1 MEATFTNLVAM
12 QQSACQCFS
21 DRPLFGTKIANQY
34 QWITYAEFA
43 ERVNQCRAGLA
54 QLGIGPGDAVAFI
67 SNNRTEWAI
76 AAYAAFGLEALF
88 IPMYLDQHADD
99 WAYIINDCQATA
111 LFTSK
116 PQCWK
121 KIDDIK
127 ANIPSVKN
135 FISLDEPQPNTI
147 AFHDLCKMGEKNPM
161 IAKTTQQHETCC
173 IGYTSGTTGKPK
185 GVMLS
190 HQNFLFEVNAGLLTF
205 KLTPE
210 DRSLSFLPWAH
221 IFGHVT
227 EVHAVIQSGMSTALV
242 KDIQDILDDLV
253 MVKPTIMYAVPRI
266 FSKIYTGVME
276 KIARK
281 PKLIQSLFY
290 RGLALTDKQTHK
302 HSLTL
307 CEQGILTLAKK
318 IIFKPIIEKFG
329 GRLRLAI
336 SGASALSPKVI
347 HFLHQIGIPLYEGY
361 GLTETTSAITVNTQE
376 ADIVGAVGKAFDG
389 CKIVIDPNNRIT
401 EDEGEVI
408 CYGPN
413 VMQGYYNQPEKTR
426 EIMTEDGGFRTG
438 DIGKLNEDGFL
449 FITGRVKDQFKL
461 ENGKF
466 VAPAPIEEQI
476 KLKPLFSHALI
487 YGANRPFVTALLVI
501 DTSVLRKIMKKRHI
515 NGSIEEILKKPKIQR
530 LIAKLLKK
538 QVESFKSYE
547 KPKEFILLTE
557 DWTIDNELLTPTLKI
572 KRKNIEEKYS
582 DLINTVYEKQGTHA

>member
-1 MEATFTNLVAM
+1 
-12 QQSACQCFS
+12 
-21 DRPLFGTKIANQY
+21 
-34 QWITYAEFA
+34 
-43 ERVNQCRAGLA
+43 
-54 QLGIGPGDAVAFI
+54 
-67 SNNRTEWAI
+67 
-76 AAYAAFGLEALF
+76 
-88 IPMYLDQHADD
+88 
-99 WAYIINDCQATA
+99 
-111 LFTSK
+111 
-116 PQCWK
+116 
-121 KIDDIK
+121 
-127 ANIPSVKN
+127 
-135 FISLDEPQPNTI
+135 
-147 AFHDLCKMGEKNPM
+147 M

-190 HQNFLFEVNAGLLTF
+190 HKNFLFEIHAGLATF

-242 KDIQDILDDLV
+242 NDIQEILHDLNV
-253 MVKPTIMYAVPRI
+253 IKPTIMYAVPRI

-276 KIARK
+276 KVARK
-281 PKLIQSLFY
+281 PRIIQGLFHH
-290 RGLALTDKQTHK
+290 GLALAEKQDQHYR
-302 HSLTL
+302 LTL
-307 CEQGILTLAKK
+307 CEKSILGLAKK
-318 IIFKPIIEKFG
+318 LIFKSILEKFG
-329 GRLRLAI
+329 GRLRLTI

-361 GLTETTSAITVNTQE
+361 GLTETTSAITVNTQK
-376 ADIVGAVGKAFDG
+376 ANIVGAVGKAFEG
-389 CKIVIDPNNRIT
+389 CKIVIDTNNRIT

-413 VMQGYYNQPEKTR
+413 VMQGYYNQPKKTR
-426 EIMTEDGGFRTG
+426 EVMTEDGGFRTG

-515 NGSIEEILKKPKIQR
+515 NGSIEEILQRPKIQR
-530 LIAKLLKK
+530 LIAKTLKK
-538 QVESFKSYE
+538 QVELFKSYE

-582 DLINTVYEKQGTHA
+582 DMINSVYEKQGTHA

>member
-12 QQSACQCFS
+12 QQSACQRFS
-21 DRPLFGTKIANQY
+21 DRPLFGTKIANQHH
-34 QWITYAEFA
+34 WMTYTEFA

-88 IPMYLDQHADD
+88 IPMYLEQHAED

-121 KIDDIK
+121 KIDNIK
-127 ANIPSVKN
+127 ANIPSVKH
-135 FISLDEPQPNTI
+135 FISLDETQPNTI
-147 AFHDLCKMGEKNPM
+147 GFNDLCEMGEKNPM
-161 IAKTTQQHETCC
+161 MAKTTQQHETCC
-173 IGYTSGTTGKPK
+173 IAYTSGTTGKPK

-190 HQNFLFEVNAGLLTF
+190 HQNFLFEINAGLSTF

-242 KDIQDILDDLV
+242 KDIQEILDDLTT
-253 MVKPTIMYAVPRI
+253 VKPTILYAVPRI

-281 PKLIQSLFY
+281 PKIIQGLFH
-290 RGLALTDKQTHK
+290 RGLALSEKQDQHYR
-302 HSLTL
+302 LTL
-307 CEQGILTLAKK
+307 CEKSILAFAKK
-318 IIFKPIIEKFG
+318 LIFQSILEKFG
-329 GRLRLAI
+329 GRLRLTI

-347 HFLHQIGIPLYEGY
+347 RFLHQIGIPLYEGY
-361 GLTETTSAITVNTQE
+361 GLTETTSAITVNTRE
-376 ADIVGAVGKAFDG
+376 ASIVGAVGKALDG
-389 CKIVIDPNNRIT
+389 CQIIIDPVNRIT
-401 EDEGEVI
+401 RDEGEVI

-426 EIMTEDGGFRTG
+426 EVMTADGGFRTG

-501 DTSVLRKIMKKRHI
+501 DTNVLRKAMKKRHI
-515 NGSIEEILKKPKIQR
+515 NGSIDHILQRPKTQK
-530 LIAKLLKK
+530 LIHKMLNK

-582 DLINTVYEKQGTHA
+582 DLINTAYEKQETDA

>member
-12 QQSACQCFS
+12 QQSACQRFS

-34 QWITYAEFA
+34 HWMTYAEFA
-43 ERVNQCRAGLA
+43 ERVDQCRAGLA

-76 AAYAAFGLEALF
+76 AAYATFGLEALF
-88 IPMYLDQHADD
+88 IPMYLEQHADD
-99 WAYIINDCQATA
+99 WAYIINDCKATA

-127 ANIPSVKN
+127 ANIPSVKH
-135 FISLDEPQPNTI
+135 FISLDEIQLNTM
-147 AFHDLCKMGEKNPM
+147 AFNDLCNMGKKNPVV
-161 IAKTTQQHETCC
+161 AKTHQHHETCC
-173 IGYTSGTTGKPK
+173 IAYTSGTTGKPK

-190 HQNFLFEVNAGLLTF
+190 HKNFLFEIYAGLATF

-242 KDIQDILDDLV
+242 NDIQEILHDLNV
-253 MVKPTIMYAVPRI
+253 IKPTIMYAVPRI

-276 KIARK
+276 KVARK
-281 PKLIQSLFY
+281 PRIIQGLFH
-290 RGLALTDKQTHK
+290 RGLALAEKQDQHYR
-302 HSLTL
+302 LTL
-307 CEQGILTLAKK
+307 CEKSILGLAKK
-318 IIFKPIIEKFG
+318 LIFKSILEKFG
-329 GRLRLAI
+329 GRLRLTI

-361 GLTETTSAITVNTQE
+361 GLTETTSAITVNTQK
-376 ADIVGAVGKAFDG
+376 ANIVGAVGKAFEG
-389 CKIVIDPNNRIT
+389 CKIVIDTNNRIT

-413 VMQGYYNQPEKTR
+413 VMQGYYNQPKKTR
-426 EIMTEDGGFRTG
+426 EVMTEDGGFRTG

-515 NGSIEEILKKPKIQR
+515 NGSIEEILQRPKIQR
-530 LIAKLLKK
+530 LIAKTLKK

-582 DLINTVYEKQGTHA
+582 VMINSVYEKQGTHA